1 MSDNYVL
8 EVKNLNAYYK
18 VGGNVLGGKTKKQVL
33 FDVNFDIKNGEV
45 LGLVGESG
53 CGKTTLSKTILGMLK
68 DYDGQIIH
76 HTDHPQMVFQDP
88 FSSLNPSKTIGWI
101 LEEPLR
107 INNIGDKLYRKGQ
120 AIEFLKKVGLGEEY
134 INRKPHQLSGGQRQR
149 VCIAQ
154 ALILKPKFI
163 IADEPVSALDVTIQ
177 AQILDLLNEVKETCD
192 LSYLFISHD
201 LNVVYQCCDKVI
213 VMKKGHIVEQNT
225 VDEIFDNPQHDYTKQ
240 LLAAAE

>member
-68 DYDGQIIH
+68 DYDGQVIH

-213 VMKKGHIVEQNT
+213 VMKKGRIVEQNT
-225 VDEIFDNPQHDYTKQ
+225 VDEIFDNPKHDYTKQ

>member
-213 VMKKGHIVEQNT
+213 VMKKGRIVEQNT

-240 LLAAAE
+240 LLVAAE

>member
-1 MSDNYVL
+1 MTDDYVL

-18 VGGNVLGGKTKKQVL
+18 VPGGVLGAKTKKQVL
-33 FDVNFDIKNGEV
+33 FDLSFNIKNGEV

-53 CGKTTLSKTILGMLK
+53 CGKTTLSKTILGMMT
-68 DYDGQIIH
+68 DYEGEIIH
-76 HTDHPQMVFQDP
+76 HTKRPQMVFQDP
-88 FSSLNPSKTIGWI
+88 YSSLNPAKTIGWS

-107 INNIGDKLYRKGQ
+107 IAKWGDKDSRRELAKEY
-120 AIEFLKKVGLGEEY
+120 IKKVGLTEY
-134 INRKPHQLSGGQRQR
+134 YLDRKPHQLSGGQRQR

-154 ALILKPKFI
+154 ALIMRPKFI

-177 AQILDLLNEVKETCD
+177 AQILELLNEVRETCN

-201 LNVVYQCCDKVI
+201 LNVVYQCCDKVM
-213 VMKKGHIVEQNT
+213 VMKKGHIIEQNT
-225 VDEIFDNPQHDYTKQ
+225 VDEIFDHPQNDYTKQ

>member
-18 VGGNVLGGKTKKQVL
+18 VGSGLFGSKDKKQVL
-33 FDVNFDIKNGEV
+33 FDVNFNIKNGEV

-68 DYDGQIIH
+68 DYDGEIKH
-76 HTDHPQMVFQDP
+76 HTQNPQMVFQDP

-107 INNIGDKLYRKGQ
+107 INKIGDKLFRKGE
-120 AIEFLKKVGLGEEY
+120 AISYLKKVGLSEDY
-134 INRKPHQLSGGQRQR
+134 INRKPYQLSGGQRQR

-154 ALILKPKFI
+154 ALIMKPKFI

-177 AQILDLLNEVKETCD
+177 AQILDLLNEIKETCN

-201 LNVVYQCCDKVI
+201 LNVVYQCCDNVI
-213 VMKKGHIVEQNT
+213 VMKKGVIVEQNT
-225 VDEIFDNPQHDYTKQ
+225 VDEIFDHPKNDYTKQ
-240 LLAAAE
+240 LLKAAE